1 MGSEERRV
9 EDEPGV
15 YHYRYI
21 ECIDLLTYLPSMVLG
36 WAVKSAGSR
45 MNRVLSTTKVIRS
58 SLADV
63 TAIFAEVAGDDM
75 ESDSLSLLS

>member
-1 MGSEERRV
+1 
-9 EDEPGV
+9 
-15 YHYRYI
+15 
-21 ECIDLLTYLPSMVLG
+21 MVLG